1 MSEDPYGNFGDIG
14 FFDLFSGSHR
24 RAGEQPWPAATN
36 QAVVSPPLD
45 AGSATRPDRAEPAR
59 PAIQPEHVAPAP
71 PVSAPVAEYRDVS
84 AAGVI
89 WRRLPWIVM
98 FAALVAAA
106 AFYGARLFPSTYS
119 SSATVQV
126 SLQQSAGVPNE
137 TLIAA
142 NQLAAQ
148 YAQLATSNVVLNAAA
163 ADLHVQASS
172 LDGAVSAS
180 PVGQVNLISVSST
193 GATPSESRKR
203 ADAVAKAF
211 TANLIATN
219 RRRSATFMR
228 QATAPTVAA
237 NRQIAKI
244 QAAIAESTRALAG
257 PMTVN
262 ARSSTLA
269 ILSGQQQ
276 TLASLL
282 SQRSQVLSRLAE
294 EAALGRPTI
303 TVIKAAGPGG
313 RTQPKPLVYAIVG
326 GVAGF
331 IVAAQLFILAAQ
343 RRQRRLAA
351 QEASSGR

>member
-1 MSEDPYGNFGDIG
+1 
-14 FFDLFSGSHR
+14 
-24 RAGEQPWPAATN
+24 
-36 QAVVSPPLD
+36 
-45 AGSATRPDRAEPAR
+45 
-59 PAIQPEHVAPAP
+59 
-71 PVSAPVAEYRDVS
+71 
-84 AAGVI
+84 VI
-89 WRRLPWIVM
+89 

-106 AFYGARLFPSTYS
+106 AFFGARLFPSTYS

-126 SLQQSAGVPNE
+126 ALQQSTGVPNE

-148 YAQLATSNVVLNAAA
+148 YAQLATSNVVLQAAA
-163 ADLHVQASS
+163 ADLHVPTSS

-193 GATPSESRKR
+193 GTTPVESRKR
-203 ADAVAKAF
+203 ADAVARAL

-219 RRRSATFMR
+219 RRRANTFMR
-228 QATAPTVAA
+228 TATAPTAAA
-237 NRQIAKI
+237 NRQIASL
-244 QAAIAESTRALAG
+244 QAAIADGTKALAG
-257 PMTVN
+257 PLSVD
-262 ARSSTLA
+262 ARSSALA

-303 TVIKAAGPGG
+303 VVVKAAGPGG
-313 RTQPKPLVYAIVG
+313 RTQPAPLVYAVVG
-326 GVAGF
+326 GIVGF

-343 RRQRRLAA
+343 RRQRRLVA
-351 QEASSGR
+351 QEAPSGR